1 MDSALPC
8 GLSFLTQRAKPK
20 NNVQKPKQK
29 FKNQKRFSFESY
41 YE

>member
-1 MDSALPC
+1 MDSALPY
-8 GLSFLTQRAKPK
+8 GLGFPAQMATPK
-20 NNVQKPKQK
+20 NKVQKPKQK